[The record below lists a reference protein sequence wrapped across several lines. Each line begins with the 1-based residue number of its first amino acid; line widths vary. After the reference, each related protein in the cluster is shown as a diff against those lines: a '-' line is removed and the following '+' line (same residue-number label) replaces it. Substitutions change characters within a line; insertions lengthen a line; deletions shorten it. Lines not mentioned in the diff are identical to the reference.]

1 MVPSMGARTLIA
13 GFAIRVAPP
22 GMLAGLAVVAVIAA
36 PATARAQ
43 ALPSAS
49 AACAVEDIACASSAV
64 SSGQSDN
71 FRLEVRD
78 GGTRRSD
85 RKFQIV
91 LGSFITAAGSDITL
105 SMYQIGKGNAREAG
119 FGSWW
124 QKSPAALAVSKSA
137 MIAFFAYEV
146 QEVHKDRP
154 KLAFVLGVTATALE
168 TALAVRSARMHA
180 QVAGGPPS
188 F

>member
-1 MVPSMGARTLIA
+1 MGARRR
-13 GFAIRVAPP
+13 F
-22 GMLAGLAVVAVIAA
+22 AGLAIRIA
-36 PATARAQ
+36 PARVLAGAAIVAAIGAPAAARAQ
-43 ALPSAS
+43 ALPSTP
-49 AACAVEDIACASSAV
+49 AACAIGDLACASSTV
-64 SSGQSDN
+64 STSQTDN
-71 FRLEVRD
+71 FRIEVRD
-78 GGTRRSD
+78 GAVRRND
-85 RKFQIV
+85 RAFQIV

-146 QEVHKDRP
+146 QQVHKDRP
-154 KLAFVLGVTATALE
+154 KLAIILGVTATAVE
-168 TALAVRSARMHA
+168 TALAVRSARMRA
-180 QVAGGPPS
+180 LVPGAPPA